1 VPMVHGHLAGDDP
14 DLLRRD
20 DPPVPDVSEI
30 KNVMIDWEGEW
41 SGGAFVEGDDLEA

>member
-1 VPMVHGHLAGDDP
+1 
-14 DLLRRD
+14 
-20 DPPVPDVSEI
+20 VSEI